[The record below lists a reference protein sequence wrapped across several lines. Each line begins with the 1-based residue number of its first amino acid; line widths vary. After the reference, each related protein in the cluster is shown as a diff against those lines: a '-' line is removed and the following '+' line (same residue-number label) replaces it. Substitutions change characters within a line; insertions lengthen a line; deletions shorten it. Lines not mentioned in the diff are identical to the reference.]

1 MRRGLS
7 RALAGLCATLLAVLA
22 VGVGPARAAGPMP
35 FFQLPFPCGET
46 WRLATY
52 SGHGAYNIDMTFTG
66 GGSNGRT
73 IVASAGGAVAS
84 KGTTPRGGN
93 YVTLDHGNG
102 WRTTYYHLIA
112 QSPLGVGQYVITGQP
127 IAQVGSTGNST
138 GPHLHYEV
146 TRDGSSTEAWFN
158 GSPSGINSEGA
169 AARNVTSANCGV
181 AAGQVYEAASNNGWR
196 PQAVSGPGGA
206 VTGVATAAIGVNG
219 TKVLYSLNGGMIF
232 EAASD
237 NSWRNLHTGVVGAQ
251 GTALA
256 ALNVNG
262 VKLVYTVVDGYVH
275 EAASNNAWRN
285 LNTGI
290 GGVANNSIAAIQ
302 VSGVKYIY
310 SIVGGYVHEASS
322 ANGWRNLNTGV
333 PGAAVA
339 AITVGTTKV
348 LYVINNNS
356 VYEATSAT
364 GWANNWTGISGITF
378 NTIAA
383 TNLNGVKLIYT
394 TVGGYVHEAASNNAW
409 RNLNTNVGGS
419 RIGVL
424 TLSGVKYL
432 YAS

>member
-1 MRRGLS
+1 M
-7 RALAGLCATLLAVLA
+7 CATLLAVLA
-22 VGVGPARAAGPMP
+22 VGAGPARAAGPMP

-46 WRLATY
+46 WQLATY
-52 SGHGAYNIDMTFTG
+52 VGHGAYNIDMTFTG
-66 GGSNGRT
+66 GGSSGRT
-73 IVASAGGAVAS
+73 IVAPFGGAVAS
-84 KGTTPRGGN
+84 KGTTPLGGN
-93 YVTLDHGNG
+93 YVKLDHGNG
-102 WRTTYYHLIA
+102 WRTTYYHLIE
-112 QSPLGVGQYVITGQP
+112 QSPLGVGQQVIGGQP
-127 IAQVGSTGNST
+127 IARVGSTGNST

-146 TRDGSSTEAWFN
+146 SRDGVNTEAWFN
-158 GSPSGINSEGA
+158 GVPSGINEGA
-169 AARNVTSANCGV
+169 SPRNVTSANCGS

-196 PQAVSGPGGA
+196 PQAVSGAAGP
-206 VTGVATAAIGVNG
+206 VTGVATAAIGLNG
-219 TKVLYSLNGGMIF
+219 AKILYSLNGGMIF
-232 EAASD
+232 EAASS
-237 NSWRNLHTGVVGAQ
+237 NGWRNLHTGVVGAQ

-262 VKLVYTVVDGYVH
+262 VKLIYNVVDGYVH

-333 PGAAVA
+333 PGSAVA
-339 AITVGTTKV
+339 AMTVGTTKI
-348 LYVINNNS
+348 LYVLNGGS
-356 VYEATSAT
+356 VYEASSAS
-364 GWANNWTGISGITF
+364 GWANNWTGISGIPT

-409 RNLNTNVGGS
+409 RNLNTNVGGT
-419 RIGVL
+419 RISVL